1 MAPGSRSDRNIPS
14 SEGVVVRFSYRMVPE
29 VYQVFW
35 AGMAAGEFI
44 NDAAIA
50 AGSYRKQ
57 GTRWLAAVGGV
68 RPRRGRNLKGRCL
81 TLAQREEI
89 ALGRARGD
97 SIRAIAAI
105 IGRSP
110 STVSR
115 ELRRNADGL
124 RYRATSAHALAYHRA
139 SRPKPAKLLTNL
151 RLRSMV
157 EGWRRTWP
165 RSTPRSRSRAG

>member
-1 MAPGSRSDRNIPS
+1 M
-14 SEGVVVRFSYRMVPE
+14 RFSYRMVPE

-35 AGMAAGEFI
+35 TGMAAGEFI

-57 GTRWLAAVGGV
+57 GSRWLAAAGGV

-97 SIRAIAAI
+97 SIRAIAALL
-105 IGRSP
+105 GRSP

-115 ELRRNADGL
+115 SCAVTPVGWAAIGPPPRMHWPITGRRG
-124 RYRATSAHALAYHRA
+124 
-139 SRPKPAKLLTNL
+139 
-151 RLRSMV
+151 
-157 EGWRRTWP
+157 
-165 RSTPRSRSRAG
+165 RSRRSCSPA

>member
-1 MAPGSRSDRNIPS
+1 
-14 SEGVVVRFSYRMVPE
+14 VVRFCYRMVPE

-50 AGSYRKQ
+50 AGSCRKQ
-57 GTRWLAAVGGV
+57 GSRWLAAGGGV

-110 STVSR
+110 ATVSR

-124 RYRATSAHALAYHRA
+124 GRYRATSAHALADHRA

-157 EGWRRTWP
+157 EADLAKRYSPEQIAGRLRVEFPDHRRC
-165 RSTPRSRSRAG
+165 R